1 MNKLPQITLAF
12 WLMKI
17 SATTLGETVGDL
29 LSMTLRIGYAMSSV
43 ILISLFF
50 LTLSFQLLSKKY
62 HPILYWSV
70 ILTTSTSGT
79 TISDYINRT
88 LGLGYAKGS
97 FILLSLLLFLFILWR
112 FFTPSF
118 SIQNIKTFKI
128 ELLYWMTILCSN
140 TLGTALGDFLSG
152 ESRLGFEKGALLI
165 GGLLGLIILASL
177 FSKISKIFLFWLAFI
192 LTRPFGATFGDLLT
206 KPHANGGLGFGTVGS
221 SLVLILIFTTVLLY
235 STKKEA
241 RIKSTA

>member
-97 FILLSLLLFLFILWR
+97 FILLSLLLFLFVLFTNIANANIITNKTNIY
-112 FFTPSF
+112 FF
-118 SIQNIKTFKI
+118 I
-128 ELLYWMTILCSN
+128 
-140 TLGTALGDFLSG
+140 
-152 ESRLGFEKGALLI
+152 
-165 GGLLGLIILASL
+165 
-177 FSKISKIFLFWLAFI
+177 
-192 LTRPFGATFGDLLT
+192 
-206 KPHANGGLGFGTVGS
+206 
-221 SLVLILIFTTVLLY
+221 
-235 STKKEA
+235 
-241 RIKSTA
+241 